1 MKTYA
6 ILLLFIFTE
15 SFSQQISEREI
26 TTTIDE
32 VTVFIQGAQI
42 TRTGT
47 TSIPTGKSKLI
58 VKELSPYMDGKS
70 VQVKATGNFTI
81 LSVNPTLNF
90 LNQIKREKRVDSL
103 NQILTDIDLKIE
115 RKQARLE
122 VLDEKSNVLNV
133 NRKLGS
139 DNLDVAVS
147 QLRDAIEF
155 YEQQYTAI
163 KNEKIT
169 VTDEIENL
177 NKDKQNVLSEIHKI
191 SKNKD
196 LPSGE
201 VEIQV
206 DADQFT
212 KGEFKVTYLVTNA
225 GWYPKYD
232 IRVESVDNPLQLTYK
247 ADVYQQTGINWNN
260 VRLKLSNGNPNESG
274 VAPTLQTWYL
284 NFARNTI
291 INRNAYN
298 RLTAAPQTVSGTVYD
313 ETGEPLIGTTVTV
326 QGTTI
331 GTVTDINGIYSLT
344 LPNGASGLM
353 FSFVGYESKILPIN
367 SSQMD
372 VQLELDV
379 QSLSE
384 VVVIGYGTDG
394 SSSYDY
400 EQSPFSRYEKPE
412 AKTITTTVI
421 ENQTSVEFEVDEPYS
436 IKSNGEKITV
446 DLSSD
451 EIETSYEY
459 FAVPKLD
466 KDAFLIA
473 RVTNWDQFNLLEG
486 EANLYFEDAFVGR
499 TILNARSMED
509 TLSISLGRDKSIIIG
524 RTKVNDYSK
533 RRTIGNNK
541 IESRGFEIL
550 AKNKK
555 SAAIKLTLFDQ
566 VPVPA
571 ISDIEVELTE
581 KSKALNNEKT
591 GELKWELTLSPQE
604 QVNLKLGYQVKYPKH
619 EKVILE

>member
-32 VTVFIQGAQI
+32 VTVFIKGAQI

-47 TSIPTGKSKLI
+47 TSIPTGKSKMI
-58 VKELSPYMDGKS
+58 VKGLSPYMDGKS

-122 VLDEKSNVLNV
+122 VLDEKSSVLNV

-139 DNLDVAVS
+139 DNLGVTVS

-191 SKNKD
+191 SKNKE

-212 KGEFKVTYLVTNA
+212 KGTFKVTYLVTNA

-247 ADVYQQTGINWNN
+247 ADVYQQTGINWDN

-274 VAPTLQTWYL
+274 VAPTLRTWYL

-291 INRNAYN
+291 INRNTFN
-298 RLTAAPQTVSGTVYD
+298 RLTAIPQSVSGMVYD
-313 ETGEPLIGTTVTV
+313 ETGEPLIGTTVVV

-331 GTVTDINGIYSLT
+331 GTITDINGNYSLT
-344 LPNGASGLM
+344 LPNGASNLM
-353 FSFVGYESKILPIN
+353 FSFVGYESQILPIN
-367 SSQMD
+367 SDQMD
-372 VQLELDV
+372 VQLEMDI

-384 VVVIGYGTDG
+384 VVVVGYGVEG

-400 EQSPFSRYEKPE
+400 EQRPYNSYKEPK
-412 AKTITTTVI
+412 AKTVTTTVI
-421 ENQTSVEFEVDEPYS
+421 ENQTTVEFEVDEPYS
-436 IKSNGEKITV
+436 VKSNGEKITV
-446 DLSSD
+446 DLSNH
-451 EIETSYEY
+451 EIETTYEY

-499 TILNARSMED
+499 TILNASSMED

-524 RTKVNDYSK
+524 RNKVNDYSK

-541 IESRGFEIL
+541 IETRGFDIL

-566 VPVPA
+566 VPVSA

-581 KSKALNNEKT
+581 KSKALHNEKT
-591 GELKWELTLSPQE
+591 GELKWEFTLSPQE